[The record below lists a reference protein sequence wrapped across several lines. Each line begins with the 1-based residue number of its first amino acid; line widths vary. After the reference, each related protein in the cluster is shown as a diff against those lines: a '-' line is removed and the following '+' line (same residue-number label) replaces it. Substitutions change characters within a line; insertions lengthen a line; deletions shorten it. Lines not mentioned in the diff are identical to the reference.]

1 MSKRHRRP
9 PRGGAISSSFDP
21 GASAGH
27 RHGRLEH
34 LLLEELNG
42 LLRGEV
48 TDPHLAEV
56 AFSRVELSVDYGMAR
71 VWFVRTHAG
80 ALERPDRQRIEAA
93 LERAT
98 GFLRARLA
106 LALDLKRCPN
116 LRFLH
121 DPDAS
126 AHLGSSSRALVEE
139 ALNEA
144 KREPD
149 RLVGEEADGER
160 AGFVG
165 GEDVEGQP

>member
-9 PRGGAISSSFDP
+9 PRGGAISSNFDT

-27 RHGRLEH
+27 RHDRLEH

-48 TDPHLAEV
+48 TDPRLVEV
-56 AFSRVELSVDYGMAR
+56 GFSRVELSVDYGMAR
-71 VWFVRTHAG
+71 VWFVAMRTG
-80 ALERPDRQRIEAA
+80 ALERQDRQRIEAA
-93 LERAT
+93 LERAM

-116 LRFLH
+116 LRFLY

-126 AHLGSSSRALVEE
+126 GHLGSSGPAVEKE
-139 ALNEA
+139 APNEA
-144 KREPD
+144 EHGPERW
-149 RLVGEEADGER
+149 VGEEADGDA
-160 AGFVG
+160 AGRG
-165 GEDVEGQP
+165 GEDVEGEP